1 MGHTLRTAIA
11 ALCVG
16 RALGSGCTARNVAPV
31 AKFSNLAIVLPSS
44 LPGINTAKVEHNDAM
59 FGRPRFSSSITEKVL
74 VPNNST
80 LCDGDT
86 PAALTAG
93 NAWPSNPLFWPV
105 QGSYFVMVERGACHF
120 TEKARNAQ
128 RLGAVGLLIGNNKCR
143 CGANGCVDADCS
155 ISLPESFRTSTMNE

>member
-86 PAALTAG
+86 PAADSPP
-93 NAWPSNPLFWPV
+93 W
-105 QGSYFVMVERGACHF
+105 
-120 TEKARNAQ
+120 
-128 RLGAVGLLIGNNKCR
+128 
-143 CGANGCVDADCS
+143 
-155 ISLPESFRTSTMNE
+155 